1 MSDALHHLLAAGQS
15 PWYDNL
21 SRAVI
26 ESGELASLI
35 ANGIRG
41 VTSNPTIFEHA
52 MKAGDA
58 YDDALRTH
66 AARGAD
72 PADVYWDLIVHDIQ
86 SACDLFTEV
95 HADSD
100 GVDGVVSVEVA
111 PDLAADAA
119 KTVAMAR
126 DLSGRI
132 QRPNLMIKIPATVEG
147 LQAIED
153 TLADGI
159 SVNVTLIF
167 GLDRYA
173 KVMDAFV
180 RGAGRYQADGGDLSD
195 LHSVASFFV
204 SRVDTE
210 VDPRLAESD
219 PRRGQAAV
227 ANAKLA
233 YRDFLARKDQTDWV
247 QLAASGLRPQRPLWA
262 STSTKNPAYS
272 PTLYVDSLIG
282 PETVNTLAPAS
293 VAALTTRTGFAF
305 DRAALRTDIAA
316 AAELV
321 ESLAADGIDLNEVA
335 TVLEHNGVASFV
347 ESYQHGLETVTKR
360 LSELS

>member
-132 QRPNLMIKIPATVEG
+132 QRPNLMIKIPATKEG
-147 LQAIED
+147 IPAIWETILSYIATTQA
-153 TLADGI
+153 
-159 SVNVTLIF
+159 NQ
-167 GLDRYA
+167 Y
-173 KVMDAFV
+173 
-180 RGAGRYQADGGDLSD
+180 
-195 LHSVASFFV
+195 FF
-204 SRVDTE
+204 E
-210 VDPRLAESD
+210 
-219 PRRGQAAV
+219 
-227 ANAKLA
+227 K
-233 YRDFLARKDQTDWV
+233 
-247 QLAASGLRPQRPLWA
+247 
-262 STSTKNPAYS
+262 
-272 PTLYVDSLIG
+272 
-282 PETVNTLAPAS
+282 
-293 VAALTTRTGFAF
+293 
-305 DRAALRTDIAA
+305 RAAQNQYWMLETINEYLKNHFYNHPVQYECVSNPPPNHR
-316 AAELV
+316 ELV
-321 ESLAADGIDLNEVA
+321 
-335 TVLEHNGVASFV
+335 HHFP
-347 ESYQHGLETVTKR
+347 
-360 LSELS
+360 